1 MMNEL
6 YEKMINESVAA
17 LQADVDVI
25 SANRYKDFKITD
37 AKPYADAVAGMTCAD
52 GQAKSVIDLHKK
64 SVESHYKVLTSV
76 AETIRPEDDPFIEHY
91 QTPPILEILCEED
104 GDFAD
109 SMATFIQAIADSET
123 LITKESV
130 RRYGGFYGPTCVVDF
145 ALMPGSTSNVVNQI
159 LKTIHIPV
167 MHKQAILSAKSWG
180 MNTSYGIGDAFANAI
195 EAGATDIGEN
205 KVQEILDKYDRVKP
219 VRWHLIGHLQTNKV
233 KKILPLVDM
242 IQSVDSLHLAEAI
255 SKEAQKCDINANILL
270 EVNIGD
276 EESKTGFDKVEFME
290 SLEAISLLPNITVKG
305 IMTIPPIC
313 DNDLLL
319 EKYFSKMN
327 DYYNEIKGKNFSN
340 FDFQILSMGMS
351 GDFYQAILHGSNLVR
366 VGSAIFG
373 ARIYK

>member
-1 MMNEL
+1 MTTSSFDA
-6 YEKMINESVAA
+6 SV
-17 LQADVDVI
+17 
-25 SANRYKDFKITD
+25 
-37 AKPYADAVAGMTCAD
+37 M
-52 GQAKSVIDLHKK
+52 SVIADNIKFIKDDIAEAAVKSGRNPDDVRLMAVTKTVSVDKINYAIDNCGIDL
-64 SVESHYKVLTSV
+64 
-76 AETIRPEDDPFIEHY
+76 
-91 QTPPILEILCEED
+91 
-104 GDFAD
+104 
-109 SMATFIQAIADSET
+109 
-123 LITKESV
+123 
-130 RRYGGFYGPTCVVDF
+130 
-145 ALMPGSTSNVVNQI
+145 
-159 LKTIHIPV
+159 
-167 MHKQAILSAKSWG
+167 
-180 MNTSYGIGDAFANAI
+180 
-195 EAGATDIGEN
+195 IGEN
-205 KVQEILDKYDRVKP
+205 KVQEFLSKKDELHLDGVEK
-219 VRWHLIGHLQTNKV
+219 HLIGHLQTNKV

-327 DYYNEIKGKNFSN
+327 DYYNEIKVKNFSN

-351 GDFYQAILHGSNLVR
+351 GDYKQAVLHGSNLVR